1 MPTFV
6 CQWTKKI
13 TLVETIMHFTEATE
27 KPAVTM
33 ATSNMV
39 CYLAQGL
46 GFKLNAYL
54 RWFLMPNLHRI
65 NIPNPVLFISKFI
78 KNNKWGRGNDTK
90 LCMSTNKLPMNIP
103 NDKNRLFN
111 LTLVSY
117 SCMVK
122 KVTLVSMFA
131 SETALKRFQSL

>member
-1 MPTFV
+1 MN
-6 CQWTKKI
+6 
-13 TLVETIMHFTEATE
+13 LAIMYFPEATE

-46 GFKLNAYL
+46 GFNLNACL
-54 RWFLMPNLHRI
+54 RWFLMSNLHRI

-78 KNNKWGRGNDTK
+78 KNNKWVKGNCIK
-90 LCMSTNKLPMNIP
+90 LSMSTNKLPMNVS
-103 NDKNRLFN
+103 NDRNRMFSF
-111 LTLVSY
+111 TLVSY
-117 SCMVK
+117 CCMVI

-131 SETALKRFQSL
+131 SAAAFKSLQSF